1 MRDLVETVIGGILQ
15 REQMQQQAKQHQARQ
30 SSARTQTQ
38 SGTPPATKAFTPH
51 ASLHAVG
58 AQTSVSKQ
66 EHDPELWKV
75 SKQFEAIF
83 VQQMLSEMRK
93 TVSKSG
99 FMPSGF
105 AEDVHAS
112 MMDDAIARTSVKQ
125 SSFGIAENIYRQLE
139 RNQADMKQAHTA
151 QEISPTADTLHTAE
165 QLATDINLEVNRHA
179 H

>member
-30 SSARTQTQ
+30 SSSAHTQA
-38 SGTPPATKAFTPH
+38 GTPHAVKAFTPH

-112 MMDDAIARTSVKQ
+112 MMDDAVAQTGVKQ

-151 QEISPTADTLHTAE
+151 QEISPAADTLHTAE